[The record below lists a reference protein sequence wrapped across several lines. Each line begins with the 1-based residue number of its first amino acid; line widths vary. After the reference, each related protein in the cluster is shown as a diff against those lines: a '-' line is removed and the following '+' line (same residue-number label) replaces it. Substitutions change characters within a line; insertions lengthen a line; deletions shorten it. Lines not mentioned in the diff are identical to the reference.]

1 MYVIFSQFVD
11 NSAKCIGY
19 FSVMTYDI
27 GVKFFLMLRSGTSL
41 EVKTPHFHCVVGAG
55 SISGLGTRIPRAAW
69 HG

>member
-11 NSAKCIGY
+11 NSAKHVGY
-19 FSVMTYDI
+19 FSVMTYAI
-27 GVKFFLMLRSGTSL
+27 GVKFFLMLRSGTSMV
-41 EVKTPHFHCVVGAG
+41 VKTPHLHCAVGAG